1 MGIEPF
7 LVGSSIDAV
16 LAQRLARRLCDWCK
30 EPYAPTF
37 DELRSVRWPTTI
49 PEPEKLW
56 RAAGC
61 RSCTNTGFRGRLAL
75 NEVMPVSEEIERLT
89 VARASATEIARIA
102 ASEGMISLAHDGL
115 GKAALG
121 LTTLDE
127 VFRVT
132 V

>member
-37 DELRSVRWPTTI
+37 DELRAARWPETI

-56 RAAGC
+56 RAVGC
-61 RSCTNTGFRGRLAL
+61 RSCTKTGFRGRLAL
-75 NEVMPVSEEIERLT
+75 NEVMPVSEDIERLT
-89 VARASATEIARIA
+89 VTRAPATEIARIA
-102 ASEGMISLAHDGL
+102 KSEGMITMHHDGL

-121 LTTLDE
+121 HTTLDE
-127 VFRVT
+127 IFRVT
-132 V
+132 I